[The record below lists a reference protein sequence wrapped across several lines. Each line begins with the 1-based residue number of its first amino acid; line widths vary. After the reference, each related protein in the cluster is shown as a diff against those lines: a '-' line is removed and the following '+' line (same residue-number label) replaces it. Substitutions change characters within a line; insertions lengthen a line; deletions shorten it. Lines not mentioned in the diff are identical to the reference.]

1 VLLFPSPVFS
11 VPCFLFFLHSF
22 PLACVC
28 FPITHAV
35 DAQPPHYHTVS
46 LCRCSPTNISIVSI
60 QTQSVTTECRGGG
73 GDSSAE
79 AIYNEAKLSPL
90 NQSPTMVGWESLSKV
105 LDLDFIKGG
114 IGQRVAAKCKL

>member
-1 VLLFPSPVFS
+1 MSMLTYQYI
-11 VPCFLFFLHSF
+11 H
-22 PLACVC
+22 CVD
-28 FPITHAV
+28 PNTIGN
-35 DAQPPHYHTVS
+35 YGMS
-46 LCRCSPTNISIVSI
+46 
-60 QTQSVTTECRGGG
+60 GGG
-73 GDSSAE
+73 NSSAE